1 MENLTKEQIEQKKGK
16 LKKLMQEANA
26 LKDELVAAGEW
37 PIDDDDL
44 DNVAGGMGLL
54 PMDIFGKLR

>member
-1 MENLTKEQIEQKKGK
+1 MGNLTTEQIEHKKEQ